1 MSTDPATETDREL
14 LDRLLPGWRIVPT
27 HSGVY
32 VFSTI
37 FRSHEFVTESMAV
50 ADAARS
56 LRAILARDRETRGEA
71 KATPATPV
79 LRRWPVQ
86 IVPYTLGEDTCFL
99 AIANDGTLWETGCP
113 IAGKWLRGI
122 TLPQPGEDGGA

>member
-1 MSTDPATETDREL
+1 MPDPAPETDREL
-14 LDRLLPGWRIVPT
+14 LYRLLPGWGLVRRDFNCVRVESDGFIGCTSDST
-27 HSGVY
+27 HTAIG
-32 VFSTI
+32 
-37 FRSHEFVTESMAV
+37 
-50 ADAARS
+50 AAAGA

-71 KATPATPV
+71 TKPVTPP

-122 TLPQPGEDGGA
+122 TLPQPGEDGGE